1 VSLYA
6 ALGLLVSGLL
16 LLMWGGDVLVRN
28 AVRIASVA
36 GLTPAVI
43 GLTVV
48 AMGTSLPEGVV
59 SVGAAFTG
67 RADIAI
73 GNVVGSNILNITGT
87 LGLAALIAVLP
98 IRTRLVTL
106 EWPVLLV
113 ATSAAVLFMR
123 DAEIDRWEGGF
134 FLISLLVF
142 TTYSVYLARGEVTQ
156 QERVA
161 LESEVDALAP
171 QRPNLASAIAMLV
184 FGLLMLLLGG
194 DLLVRGAVEIARYGG
209 LDERV
214 IGLTV
219 VAIGTGAP
227 EIATSIV
234 AALRKQTDIAVANM
248 IGSNIFNLLGILG
261 TAAVVRPIAFSPA
274 VAATDSLWMLGTTV
288 LLLPIMLYGRRIV
301 RWEGALLLAVY
312 AVYLALLL

>member
-1 VSLYA
+1 MSVYA
-6 ALGLLVSGLL
+6 ALGLLLSGLV

-28 AVRIASVA
+28 AVRIARVA

-48 AMGTSLPEGVV
+48 AMGTSLPELVV
-59 SVGAAFTG
+59 SAGAAMTG

-73 GNVVGSNILNITGT
+73 GNVIGSNILNITGT
-87 LGLAALIAVLP
+87 LGLTALVTVLP
-98 IRTRLVTL
+98 VRTRLVTL

-113 ATSAAVLFMR
+113 ATIAAVLFMR
-123 DAEIDRWEGGF
+123 DAEIDRFEGGF
-134 FLISLLVF
+134 FLVSLLVF
-142 TTYSVYLARGEVTQ
+142 MAYSIYLARGEVTQ
-156 QERVA
+156 QERAA
-161 LESEVDALAP
+161 LESEVAALAP
-171 QRPNLASAIAMLV
+171 RRPDLTPAVLLLLL
-184 FGLLMLLLGG
+184 GLIMLLLGG
-194 DLLVRGAVEIARYGG
+194 NLLVDGAVEIARYAR

-234 AALRKQTDIAVANM
+234 AALRKETDIAVANM

-261 TAAVVRPIAFSPA
+261 VTAVLRPIGFSQA
-274 VAATDSLWMLGTTV
+274 VAATDSLWMLGSTV
-288 LLLPIMLYGRRIV
+288 LLLPIMLVGRRIK
-301 RWEGALLLAVY
+301 RWEGALLLGVY
-312 AVYLALLL
+312 ALYLALLL